1 MSRAWRSE
9 MLLGPFGWNNHNNVY
24 MGKFNLH
31 SKYSIIKKKEVLKLN
46 PLVNWELSVL
56 LSHSPTTIYEVY
68 VSRSI

>member
-31 SKYSIIKKKEVLKLN
+31 SKYSIIKKKRSFETQPISKLGA
-46 PLVNWELSVL
+46 LCSLES
-56 LSHSPTTIYEVY
+56 
-68 VSRSI
+68 